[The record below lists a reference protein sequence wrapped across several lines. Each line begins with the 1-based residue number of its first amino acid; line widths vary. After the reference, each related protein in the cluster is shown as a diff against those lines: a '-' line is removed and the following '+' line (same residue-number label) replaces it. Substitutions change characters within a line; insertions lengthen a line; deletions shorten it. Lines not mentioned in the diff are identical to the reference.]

1 MFNIKNICCKLRLHD
16 LALAEYGRHVGQR
29 HVRSLYYCFK
39 MFTHVLTNP
48 RYLEKR
54 FFLIWS
60 FWKFQGFSAIG
71 FTGVYGSNFF
81 GS

>member
-48 RYLEKR
+48 EIFGKEVFFNMVVLEIPR
-54 FFLIWS
+54 I
-60 FWKFQGFSAIG
+60 
-71 FTGVYGSNFF
+71 F
-81 GS
+81 GNWFYRGLWF